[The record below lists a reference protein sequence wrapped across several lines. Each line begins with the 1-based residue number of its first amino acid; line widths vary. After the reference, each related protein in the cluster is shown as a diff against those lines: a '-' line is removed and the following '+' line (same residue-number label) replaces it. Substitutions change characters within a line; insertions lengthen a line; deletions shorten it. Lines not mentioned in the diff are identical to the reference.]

1 MPKILFVASEAHPLI
16 KTGGL
21 GDIVGSLPVAL
32 ASLKTDIRLL
42 LPAYRDAVA
51 RAEKLSPVAELH
63 VSGIPEPVRLLEGRL
78 PGTQLITWFVEY
90 PPAFG
95 RVGNP
100 YLDSHGLP
108 WIDNASRF
116 ALFARAVVPLALGR
130 AGLSW
135 RPDLVH
141 CHDWQT
147 GLVPALLAQEK
158 NRPAS
163 IFTIHNLSYQGLFP
177 YRTFTEL

>member
-1 MPKILFVASEAHPLI
+1 VPKILFVASEAHPLI

-78 PGTQLITWFVEY
+78 PGTQLITWFVDI
-90 PPAFG
+90 
-95 RVGNP
+95 
-100 YLDSHGLP
+100 LL
-108 WIDNASRF
+108 
-116 ALFARAVVPLALGR
+116 
-130 AGLSW
+130 LS
-135 RPDLVH
+135 D
-141 CHDWQT
+141 
-147 GLVPALLAQEK
+147 VPAILILIRTVCRGSIMPCGSLCSRARPCRLLSAGQ
-158 NRPAS
+158 A
-163 IFTIHNLSYQGLFP
+163 
-177 YRTFTEL
+177 